1 LSIPELD
8 DALRLRL
15 ARRYGSEIDA
25 WFDALPPVLLE
36 LGERWG
42 LEWGSLIE
50 RGSMSVVVRCRANG
64 RPAVLKVTPDR
75 ARVAHE
81 AAGLACW
88 KSRHVPAVL
97 AFDDGVGALLL
108 EAVEPGTSLAES
120 AGYPRLESLVSLLTS
135 LHDDGV
141 PDPSFPPVADR
152 VTYLFDSSTKLYER
166 KPELV
171 ALISPDLYARG
182 RRLALR
188 LAADP
193 TASALLH
200 GDLTPVNV
208 LDGGPERGLV
218 AVDPAPCVG
227 DPAFDAIDLVLWRA
241 ADVGAIAARAQELA
255 AATRIDAGRVLDW
268 CTAFAGMAALDI
280 AEKPDGSRAD
290 VEPFVML
297 ASRARS

>member
-8 DALRLRL
+8 EELRRRL
-15 ARRYGSEIDA
+15 ARRYGSEIGA
-25 WFDALPPVLLE
+25 WFDALPRVLRE

-42 LEWGSLIE
+42 LEWGSLIQ

-64 RPAVLKVTPDR
+64 RPTVLKVTPDR

-88 KSRHVPAVL
+88 TTRHVPAVL
-97 AFDDGVGALLL
+97 AFDDSVGALLL

-120 AGYPRLESLVSLLTS
+120 ADYPSAESLAALVTS

-141 PDPSFPPVADR
+141 PDPSFRPVADR
-152 VTYLFDSSTKLYER
+152 VAYLFDASTKLYER

-171 ALISPDLYARG
+171 GLISPDLYGRG
-182 RRLALR
+182 RRQALR

-218 AVDPAPCVG
+218 AVDPAPCLG
-227 DPAFDAIDLVLWRA
+227 DPAFDLVDLVLWRA
-241 ADVGAIAARAQELA
+241 TDVGAIATRARELA
-255 AATRIDAGRVLDW
+255 AATRMDAGRVLDW
-268 CTAFAGMAALDI
+268 CTAFAGMAALEI
-280 AEKPDGSRAD
+280 AEAPGGSRAA
-290 VEPFVML
+290 VEPLVVL
-297 ASRARS
+297 AARAG

>member
-8 DALRLRL
+8 EELRRRL
-15 ARRYGSEIDA
+15 ARRYGSEIGA
-25 WFDALPPVLLE
+25 WFDALPRVLRE

-42 LEWGSLIE
+42 LEWGSLIQ

-64 RPAVLKVTPDR
+64 RPTVLKVTPDR

-88 KSRHVPAVL
+88 TTRHVPAVL
-97 AFDDGVGALLL
+97 AFDDSAGALLL
-108 EAVEPGTSLAES
+108 EAVDPGTSLAES
-120 AGYPRLESLVSLLTS
+120 ADYPSAESLAALVTS

-141 PDPSFPPVADR
+141 PDPSFRPVADR
-152 VTYLFDSSTKLYER
+152 VAYLFDASTKLYER

-171 ALISPDLYARG
+171 GLISPDLYGRG
-182 RRLALR
+182 RRQALR

-218 AVDPAPCVG
+218 AVDPAPCLG
-227 DPAFDAIDLVLWRA
+227 DPAFDLVDLVLWRA
-241 ADVGAIAARAQELA
+241 TDVGAIATRARELA
-255 AATRIDAGRVLDW
+255 AATRMDAGRVLDW
-268 CTAFAGMAALDI
+268 CTAFAGMAALEI
-280 AEKPDGSRAD
+280 AEAPGGSRAA
-290 VEPFVML
+290 VEPLIVL
-297 ASRARS
+297 AARAG

>member
-1 LSIPELD
+1 LSIPEPD
-8 DALRLRL
+8 EELRRRL

-25 WFDALPPVLLE
+25 WFDALPPVLRE
-36 LGERWG
+36 LGERWC
-42 LEWGSLIE
+42 LEWGSLIQ

-88 KSRHVPAVL
+88 TTGHVPAVL
-97 AFDDGVGALLL
+97 AFDDTVGALLL
-108 EAVEPGTSLAES
+108 EAVQPGTSLAES
-120 AGYPRLESLVSLLTS
+120 AGYPSVESLAGLLTS

-152 VTYLFDSSTKLYER
+152 VTYLFDSSTELYER

-182 RRLALR
+182 RGLALR

-200 GDLTPVNV
+200 GDLTPVNI

-218 AVDPAPCVG
+218 AVDPAPCIG
-227 DPAFDAIDLVLWRA
+227 DPAFDAVDLVLWRA
-241 ADVGAIAARAQELA
+241 TDVGAIATRAQEVA
-255 AATRIDAGRVLDW
+255 AATRMDAGRVLDW
-268 CTAFAGMAALDI
+268 CTAFAGMAALEI
-280 AEKPDGSRAD
+280 AEAPGGSRTA
-290 VEPFVML
+290 VEPLVVL
-297 ASRARS
+297 AARAG